1 LKHQAE
7 HRHETQKEDV
17 YVETAKNTQESAVM
31 AL

>member
-7 HRHETQKEDV
+7 HRHAIQEGDAC
-17 YVETAKNTQESAVM
+17 AKMAKDTQESAVM